1 MGGHKYMDQDKINQ
15 KIAELKMKY
24 IRIQGDIEKLEST
37 GHSIEKLEARLVD
50 IENELKNYRSMLSK

>member
-1 MGGHKYMDQDKINQ
+1 MDQDKINQ
-15 KIAELKMKY
+15 KIAELKMEY

-37 GHSIEKLEARLVD
+37 GHSIGKLEARLVD

>member
-1 MGGHKYMDQDKINQ
+1 MDQDKINQ
-15 KIAELKMKY
+15 KIAELKMEY